1 MTIEAFTALAC
12 PLDGE
17 PLSRTGNTWHC
28 AQGHS
33 YDQARQGYTNL
44 LPVQHK
50 RSRHPGDAKA
60 MVEAR
65 QRFLAA
71 GHYQPV
77 VELIARLCCPDP
89 LPESTFSILDAGC
102 GEGYYL
108 REFAAMAPDSMPV
121 AMAGLDISK
130 PATLAAAKQDK
141 RLTWLVASNAH
152 LPVQNDSLDRLLCVF
167 GFPVA
172 DEFARVLKP
181 GGRLLQVD
189 PGPNHLR
196 ELKALLYP
204 QVEVDP
210 EPRVPQLDGF
220 RLVEEDE
227 VSYRFRLDSQ
237 AMIQDLLMMTPH
249 GHRAPAEGRARVE
262 GLPELELTAEVF
274 VRVYEPLLG
283 H

>member
-1 MTIEAFTALAC
+1 MPIDAFDALAC

-17 PLSRTGNTWHC
+17 ALHRHDNAWVCP
-28 AQGHS
+28 QGHS
-33 YDQARQGYTNL
+33 YDQARQGYTHL

-50 RSRHPGDAKA
+50 RSKEPGDSKA

-77 VELIARLCCPDP
+77 VELIARLCCPNP
-89 LPESTFSILDAGC
+89 LPETTFNILDAGC

-108 REFAAMAPDSMPV
+108 REFSLLVPESMRV

-141 RLTWLVASNAH
+141 RPTWLVASNAH
-152 LPVQNDSLDRLLCVF
+152 LPVQDASLDRLLCIF

-172 DEFARVLKP
+172 SEFARVLKP
-181 GGRLLQVD
+181 EGRLIQVD
-189 PGPNHLR
+189 PGPMHLH
-196 ELKALLYP
+196 ELRTLLYQ
-204 QVEVDP
+204 QVETEL
-210 EPRVPQLDGF
+210 EPKAPDLDGF

-227 VSYRFRLDSQ
+227 VSYRFHLTRADD
-237 AMIQDLLMMTPH
+237 IQDLLMMTPH
-249 GHRAPAEGRARVE
+249 GHRASAEGRARVAQ
-262 GLPELELTAEVF
+262 LSELELTAEVF
-274 VRVYEPLLG
+274 VRVYEPLVG
-283 H
+283 